1 MLSSHPLTLSDH
13 LTTYPMLLIHVFVL
27 LFFFKLFFVSSEIY
41 LIKFSR
47 QARFWDFRLT
57 ELTLCQMPQWLVFS
71 WLPRRR
77 LWLKAVSIILQFR
90 FVVAICRLSIHWPG
104 KSIKWFLVK
113 ARSNC
118 FKKIKSTGGWKI
130 KKSWCLAIRMWKICR
145 MGEGDQL
152 SGHLVEAGMP
162 QTHIDLLMNLSN

>member
-13 LTTYPMLLIHVFVL
+13 LTTYPMLLIHVFLL

-47 QARFWDFRLT
+47 QPRFWDFRLT
-57 ELTLCQMPQWLVFS
+57 ELTLCQMPQWLVTGF
-71 WLPRRR
+71 LR
-77 LWLKAVSIILQFR
+77 
-90 FVVAICRLSIHWPG
+90 VAPVAALTQSCFNNFAISFCCRNLSTQHPLTG
-104 KSIKWFLVK
+104 KINQMISCKSKEQLFQ
-113 ARSNC
+113 
-118 FKKIKSTGGWKI
+118 KKKI
-130 KKSWCLAIRMWKICR
+130 KKSWSLAIRMWKICR